1 MREFLLKNRRAC
13 WHHAASCSQALPRVK
28 KTATN
33 MKRRTQT
40 LALLLSALPL
50 LGVAACDVGH
60 GESLAKTRYANC
72 APCHG
77 NDGSGNRAVGAPAIA
92 GLPVWYVEAQLRKFR
107 DGSRGAHPDDIDG
120 LKMRPMAR
128 TLLNDEEVK
137 VVAERVG
144 KMSPLRPPATIT
156 DGDANRGKGLFAT
169 CVACHGERATGS
181 QEKGAPDLHRTGD
194 WYLLAQL
201 KKFKGGVRGAA
212 ATDITG
218 QQMRPMAA
226 TLPNE
231 QAMKDVIAYIR
242 TLEP

>member
-1 MREFLLKNRRAC
+1 MRPVAPQAPSRA
-13 WHHAASCSQALPRVK
+13 K

-33 MKRRTQT
+33 MTRRTQP
-40 LALLLSALPL
+40 LALLLTALPL
-50 LGVAACDVGH
+50 LGLAACDVGH
-60 GESLAKTRYANC
+60 GESLAKARYANC

-77 NDGSGNRAVGAPAIA
+77 NDGSGNQSVGAPAIA

-107 DGSRGAHPDDIDG
+107 DGSRGAHPDDVDG

-128 TLLNDEEVK
+128 TLLSDEEVK

-144 KMSPLRPPATIT
+144 KMSPLRPAATIS
-156 DGDANRGKGLFAT
+156 DGDANRGKAMFGT
-169 CVACHGERATGS
+169 CVACHGEKAAGM
-181 QEKGAPDLHRTGD
+181 QDKGAPDLHRTGD

-201 KKFKGGVRGAA
+201 KKFKTGVRGSA

>member
-1 MREFLLKNRRAC
+1 MRPVAP
-13 WHHAASCSQALPRVK
+13 QALSRVK

-33 MKRRTQT
+33 MKRPIQP
-40 LALLLSALPL
+40 LALLLTTLPL

-60 GESLAKTRYANC
+60 GESLAKARYANC

-77 NDGSGNRAVGAPAIA
+77 NDGSGNRTVGAPAIA

-128 TLLNDEEVK
+128 TLLSDEEVK
-137 VVAERVG
+137 VVAERVS
-144 KMSPLRPPATIT
+144 KMSVVRPAVTIT
-156 DGDANRGKGLFAT
+156 DGDAGRGKAMFGT
-169 CVACHGERATGS
+169 CVACHGEKASGM
-181 QEKGAPDLHRTGD
+181 QDKGAPDLHRTGD

-201 KKFKGGVRGAA
+201 KKFKGGVRGSA
-212 ATDITG
+212 ATDLTG